1 MAQLFSVEWM
11 EALGQLWNKDEKMLK
26 NLENVHFDSVVGYGY
41 KDESKPRG
49 VLVVREG
56 RVVHGGAY
64 TNQDLNWDLRADITS
79 WENWLKKGFGLARL
93 GSAVTSGELKFVTG
107 DYRQMIKNVRLSV
120 PFLRHLDLMQQIK
133 TEFKR

>member
-1 MAQLFSVEWM
+1 MAQLFSAEWM

-64 TNQDLNWDLRADITS
+64 TSQDLNWDLRADITS

>member
-1 MAQLFSVEWM
+1 MAQLFSAEWM

-56 RVVHGGAY
+56 KVVHGGAY
-64 TNQDLNWDLRADITS
+64 TDQALNWDLRADIGS

-93 GSAVTSGELKFVTG
+93 GSAVTSGELKFLTG
-107 DYRQMIKNVRLSV
+107 DYRQMVKNVKLSV

>member
-1 MAQLFSVEWM
+1 MAQLFSAEWM

-56 RVVHGGAY
+56 KVVHGGAY
-64 TNQDLNWDLRADITS
+64 TDQDLNWDLRADIAS

-107 DYRQMIKNVRLSV
+107 DYRQMVKNVKLSV